1 MSAEKKFTAP
11 SYANHSPLSWYR
23 ESAKQAGFIQDP
35 AQEMAID
42 ALDQLWHQLM
52 DFKAKRNRFLGRSW
66 RSPVS
71 PKGLYFWG
79 GVGRG
84 KSFLMDAF
92 YGCLPYN
99 RKKRVHFHAFMSDI
113 HQRLNH
119 LKNQENPMETLAKQI
134 ADEVRVLCF
143 DEFHISHIADAMIL
157 GRLLDGLFAHGVV
170 LVMTSNYAPDAL
182 YPNGLNRHNFLP
194 TIDLIKQQL
203 TVLNVDG
210 GSDHRMRTLTNAE
223 VYFPL
228 NDNGEQQLSA
238 IFDRIT
244 QGQNRLPESI
254 EILGRTIACKKQ
266 TDEAIWFDF
275 EELFFTARSQED
287 YLRLAKKFRFIF
299 ISGIRPMT
307 AAEQNEARRVTWFI
321 DVLYDYRVKW
331 CATISGSLNELY
343 THGSFANEFVRTV
356 SRMQEMQSTEYL
368 ALPHLELDKQ

>member
-23 ESAKQAGFIQDP
+23 EAATQAGFIQDP

-42 ALDQLWHQLM
+42 ALDQLWQQLI
-52 DFKAKRNRFLGRSW
+52 DFKAKRNRFLGRSL

-71 PKGLYFWG
+71 PRGLYFWG

-228 NDNGEQQLSA
+228 SENGEQQLSA

-299 ISGIRPMT
+299 ISGIRPMSAT
-307 AAEQNEARRVTWFI
+307 EQNEARRLTWFI
-321 DVLYDYRVKW
+321 DVAYDYRVKC

-343 THGSFANEFVRTV
+343 THGSFANEFTRTV

-368 ALPHLELDKQ
+368 ALPHLELDK

>member
-23 ESAKQAGFIQDP
+23 EAAKQTGFIHDS
-35 AQEMAID
+35 AQEIAID
-42 ALDQLWHQLM
+42 ALEQLWQQLM

-113 HQRLNH
+113 HQRLNR

-203 TVLNVDG
+203 TILNVDG

-238 IFDRIT
+238 IFERMT
-244 QGQNRLPESI
+244 EGQKRLPESI

-275 EELFFTARSQED
+275 EELFFTTRSQED

-321 DVLYDYRVKW
+321 DVLYDYRVKC

-368 ALPHLELDKQ
+368 ALPHLTLDKQ

>member
-1 MSAEKKFTAP
+1 MTNQTKFTAP
-11 SYANHSPLSWYR
+11 SFDRHTPLSWYR
-23 ESAKQAGFIQDP
+23 EAAEQAGFIKDP
-35 AQEMAID
+35 AQEKAIH
-42 ALDQLWHQLM
+42 ALDQLWHQLI
-52 DFKAKRNRFLGRSW
+52 DFKEKRNRFLGRSL

-92 YGCLPYN
+92 YGCLPYI
-99 RKKRVHFHAFMSDI
+99 RKKRVHFHAFMSEI
-113 HQRLNH
+113 HQRLNN
-119 LKNQENPMETLAKQI
+119 LKNQENPVMALSAQI
-134 ADEVRVLCF
+134 AGEVRVLCF

-157 GRLLDGLFAHGVV
+157 GRLLEGLFLHGVV

-210 GSDHRMRTLTNAE
+210 GNDYRMRTLTNAE
-223 VYFPL
+223 VYFPV
-228 NDNGEQQLSA
+228 NEDGEKALSA
-238 IFDRIT
+238 LFSRLT
-244 QGQNRLPESI
+244 EGSKRLPEHI
-254 EILGRTIACKKQ
+254 EILGRKIACLGQ
-266 TDEAIWFDF
+266 TNEAIWFDF

-299 ISGIRPMT
+299 ISGIRPMS
-307 AAEQNEARRVTWFI
+307 AAEQNEARRLTWFI
-321 DVLYDYRVKW
+321 DVAYDYRVKC

-343 THGSFANEFVRTV
+343 THGSFANEFTRTV
-356 SRMQEMQSTEYL
+356 SRMQEMQSEEYL
-368 ALPHLELDKQ
+368 ALPHLALQ

>member
-11 SYANHSPLSWYR
+11 SYANHTPLSWYR
-23 ESAKQAGFIQDP
+23 EAATQAGFIQDP

-99 RKKRVHFHAFMSDI
+99 RKQRVHFHAFMSDI
-113 HQRLNH
+113 HQRLNR
-119 LKNQENPMETLAKQI
+119 LKNQENPMETLAQQI

-203 TVLNVDG
+203 TILNVDG

-228 NDNGEQQLSA
+228 NEDGEQQLSA
-238 IFDRIT
+238 IFERMT
-244 QGQNRLPESI
+244 EGQKRLPEKI

-275 EELFFTARSQED
+275 AELFFTARSQED

-321 DVLYDYRVKW
+321 DVAYDYRVKC
-331 CATISGSLNELY
+331 CATLSGSLNELY
-343 THGSFANEFVRTV
+343 THGSFANEFTRTV
-356 SRMQEMQSTEYL
+356 SRMQEMQSAEYL
-368 ALPHLELDKQ
+368 ALPHLELDK

>member
-23 ESAKQAGFIQDP
+23 EAATQAGFIQDP

-254 EILGRTIACKKQ
+254 EILGRTIVCKKQ

-368 ALPHLELDKQ
+368 ALPHLTLDKQ